1 MEGLGSSTFLAL
13 VSLPRVFGF
22 FLRGWVLVDRSPTL
36 EWLPFP
42 PLVPTVSI
50 TSQGAESPGSGCIGP
65 GGKVS

>member
-1 MEGLGSSTFLAL
+1 M
-13 VSLPRVFGF
+13 
-22 FLRGWVLVDRSPTL
+22 DRSPTL

-65 GGKVS
+65 GGKVSWLLFLSAV